1 MKPPSGIPPS
11 FYLSL
16 LCFSESNIED
26 SLGSVDE
33 LATLDAELDDGTS
46 LWQEELSDRIM
57 RIIDR
62 KKSSFA
68 EREEALA
75 GYIQILSAKYAKGE
89 IFPRKSE
96 LVDAFLKSVKA
107 GRTEKE
113 ALLAAKGTYKLHNV
127 TE

>member
-1 MKPPSGIPPS
+1 MYPC
-11 FYLSL
+11 FV
-16 LCFSESNIED
+16 FSESNIED

-75 GYIQILSAKYAKGE
+75 GYIQILSAKYAKEE

-113 ALLAAKGTYKLHNV
+113 ALLAAKGTYKSHNV